1 MNFFKTF
8 SSKPLFNLQK
18 VQRAYHS
25 HFGSRDMLRSELSA
39 LHRIDN
45 KHGQIYHNASY
56 ETTKNHMKAY
66 GETTLLSNG
75 LHVVNTQ
82 PYCGRSPSDKYITFN
97 EGSESSKLV
106 DFGKVNQKMDPH
118 VFGELYDQVTE
129 YLGKCERLYVFDG
142 ILGRNVSNFKGKK
155 VRIIS
160 KYSWHHHF
168 VKNML
173 LECPPDDLR
182 PVDFTILNGCDLVN
196 KKYKEHGLNS
206 EVCIAGNYEKKCAII
221 MGTKYSG
228 EMKKFL
234 FSYAHYFAPQ
244 ENMLSLHASAVESP
258 NGNVGLIAALS
269 GCGKSTFGQCIGS
282 NISDDETIWNDDGI
296 FNLEGGNYIKTYR
309 LSAEDEPES
318 FSCIRDNALLEN
330 VKIIK
335 NEKGELVVDY
345 NDKSITENG
354 RCSYPVH
361 YNPSYNGVG
370 VAKHPNKIIFLSY
383 DAYGILDPVS
393 ILSKEDAKQW
403 FELGYTSK
411 VSGTERGI
419 TEPTP
424 TFSKCFGAA
433 FLTRPSSIYSQLLME
448 KIEKHNCDV
457 YLVNTG
463 SRCSKG
469 GPRMIIGNTK
479 KIINAIMNDDIKK
492 SQTVVN
498 GLGLRIPTQ
507 IYDIDEKYLLQKNS
521 WKSVEEYE
529 KGLQEFKSM
538 IEKKMTKNN

>member
-1 MNFFKTF
+1 MLTALRNRILPFTLFRSF
-8 SSKPLFNLQK
+8 SHHHRGVNALRTELKRLHDIDN
-18 VQRAYHS
+18 R
-25 HFGSRDMLRSELSA
+25 FGS
-39 LHRIDN
+39 IF
-45 KHGQIYHNASY
+45 HNASY
-56 ETTKNHMKAY
+56 ETTKTHMKVY
-66 GETTLLSNG
+66 GETTVLSNG
-75 LHVVNTQ
+75 VHVVYTGKFT
-82 PYCGRSPSDKYITFN
+82 GRSPKDKYFVYN
-97 EGSESSKLV
+97 EGSESSKLI
-106 DFGKVNQKMDPH
+106 DWGNVNQPMKPS
-118 VFGELYDQVTE
+118 VFSELYDDVTE
-129 YLGKCERLYVFDG
+129 YLSKKDRLYVFDG
-142 ILGRNVSNFKGKK
+142 LLGRNLSNVKAKK

-160 KYSWHHHF
+160 NHAWHHYF
-168 VKNML
+168 LKNML
-173 LECPPDDLR
+173 LECPVDDVR
-182 PVDFTILNGCDLVN
+182 PLDFTILNACDIEN
-196 KKYKEHGLNS
+196 KKYKTHGLNS
-206 EVCIAGNYEKKCAII
+206 EVCIAGNFEKKCAVII
-221 MGTKYSG
+221 GSKYSG
-228 EMKKFL
+228 EMKKLL
-234 FSYAHYFAPQ
+234 FSYGHYFAPQ
-244 ENMLSLHASAVESP
+244 ENMLSLHASAVEAP

-269 GCGKSTFGQCIGS
+269 GCGKSTFGQCIGT

-296 FNLEGGNYIKTYR
+296 YNLEGGNYIKTYR

-330 VKIIK
+330 VKVIK

-361 YNPSYNGVG
+361 YNPSYNGSG

-383 DAYGILDPVS
+383 DGYGILDPVS
-393 ILSKEDAKQW
+393 ILSKEDAVKW

-424 TFSKCFGAA
+424 TFSKFFGAA
-433 FLTRPSSIYSQLLME
+433 FITQHKHVYSNLFKE

-492 SQTVVN
+492 SPTIVN
-498 GLGLRIPTQ
+498 GLGLRVPTQ

-521 WKSVEEYE
+521 WKSIEEYE
-529 KGLQEFKSM
+529 NGLKDFKSM
-538 IEKKMTKNN
+538 IEKEMAKNN